1 MRIVLNADD
10 FGYSADTARATIEC
24 FEGGYLTSATIMT
37 GMPATG
43 AAVEYARQH
52 PELSFGL
59 HLALVGDGAERP
71 LSPPG
76 DVPAL
81 VDGGGHLRRTNAL
94 RLRAL
99 AGALPVDQVARELEA
114 QLSDLRERGVA
125 VSHVDS
131 HRHLHKFAPV
141 REALRRVLPRFGIRR
156 VRNVQDL
163 YLRKPLVSP
172 TFWLGRRWRERLT
185 ADFATTDHFYM
196 PASAGDR
203 EWGELVPRLDALP
216 SDRTL
221 EIGVHPGFE
230 DDWRADERTGLISFA
245 EQARARG
252 HSFVGWSEIG
262 VR

>member
-10 FGYSADTARATIEC
+10 FGYSEDTVRATIEC
-24 FEGGYLTSATIMT
+24 FEAGALTSATIMT
-37 GMPATG
+37 GMPATDG
-43 AAVEYARQH
+43 AVEYARQH

-59 HLALVGDGAERP
+59 HLALVGDGVERP
-71 LSPPG
+71 LSPPA

-99 AGALPVDQVARELEA
+99 AGALPVDHVARELEA
-114 QLSDLRERGVA
+114 QLSDLRERGVP

-131 HRHLHKFAPV
+131 HRHLHKFGPV
-141 REALRRVLPRFGIRR
+141 REALCLVLPTFGIRR

-163 YLRKPLVSP
+163 YLRKPLGSP

-185 ADFATTDHFYM
+185 ADFASTDHFYM

-203 EWGELVPRLDALP
+203 EWGELLPRLDTLP
-216 SDRTL
+216 GDRTL

-230 DDWRADERTGLISFA
+230 EEWRADERAGLISFV
-245 EQARARG
+245 EQARAGG
-252 HSFVGWSEIG
+252 HDFIGWNEIG
-262 VR
+262 AG